1 MQNESKSLLL
11 INQMAVYTQ
20 PSLTPIYGSI
30 DTATGELIGSGT
42 FLNLRGNT
50 YLLTAGHIAQKSKEY
65 TGLAHSLP
73 NAYRRAYIT
82 HPYHTLNDHLDLCLV
97 RIDEHNLRGTDIVPL
112 SSSRI
117 SRTSSNIHNDILFI
131 HGYPEDRDKF
141 FRFFTHPI
149 SKSIPYGTIVAKS
162 GYDWFDDKIHFALG
176 YPAGNLTD
184 EKTTQPGPVIPCGL
198 DGTAVWS
205 TNLYTLGTSWKYD
218 AAEIVGIVHH
228 WDERAQSL
236 IATRI
241 EVVRDFLIRSLRSE
255 CAYYRWEGRGSPF
268 ADDWNDWFAACE
280 EITDL

>member
-1 MQNESKSLLL
+1 
-11 INQMAVYTQ
+11 MAVYTQ

-30 DTATGELIGSGT
+30 DSATGELIGSGT
-42 FLNLRGNT
+42 FLNLCGNT

-65 TGLAHSLP
+65 FGLAHSLS
-73 NAYRRAYIT
+73 NAFRQVYIT
-82 HPYHTLNDHLDLCLV
+82 HPYHTLNDHIDLCLV
-97 RIDEHNLRGTDIVPL
+97 KIDGQNLRGTDIVPL
-112 SSSRI
+112 ASSKL

-131 HGYPEDRDKF
+131 HGYPEDWGKII
-141 FRFFTHPI
+141 RFFNHPV
-149 SKSIPYGTIVAKS
+149 SKSIPYGTIIGKS

-176 YPAGNLTD
+176 YPAGNLTV
-184 EKTTQPGPVIPCGL
+184 EKTAQPMPVIPRGL
-198 DGTAVWS
+198 GGTAVWS
-205 TNLYTLGTSWKYD
+205 TNLSTLGTSWKYD

-255 CAYYRWEGRGSPF
+255 FAYYRWEERGSPF